1 MITSKQKIN
10 QFIQLMT
17 IILIFF
23 SLLFFLRFNS
33 LHYFSVS
40 TEASIKK
47 GVLDFEQIHRVQ
59 SFQMHLDG
67 EWLLYPNTLL
77 IARDIREHSTP
88 VYTNIPE
95 TWDPYIKPEQDYAP
109 HGSYYLKI
117 INVPDVKV
125 VYSLTIPASLSPYML
140 YVNNQYTNHYGK
152 PTLNPRTPSDDP
164 RPITYHFSLQP
175 GDNEI
180 IIAGFNMNQYMP
192 GGLTASLTFG
202 DSHSLEI
209 AKWHAI
215 IAQIIICAFIIFYFS
230 CAILLFIIGIKRST
244 VAYFLLTVISIFI
257 TIVLSNDKLLLW
269 YVKIDWLSAAKI
281 LHFSYVMALFWF
293 ILFFNEL
300 MKKYIHSKILNVIAI
315 ICLAYLLLCAMLP
328 VSFIYY
334 TKVMFST
341 FFIVVLMIMAIMIY
355 KIAFRKYKGYMMLL
369 IAVAALMNHC
379 VFFISHYFT
388 KKLDFF
394 YPFDLFIAMTALLAF
409 LFMDYFYKSSK
420 SKQLAMQLQQE
431 LYRKDDFLA
440 STSNELRAPLQ
451 HMLSITQ
458 SLLAKKEQQDLRL
471 LVTIGQHMSLM
482 LDNLLDL
489 IYLKEQSIKLQFK
502 PVNVNY
508 IATSVCDMLNHTIN
522 NKPIDFMIDL
532 PENLPPVLVDEN
544 RLIQVFINLIHNAI
558 KFTEEGSITLQA
570 KVIDNQLYIS
580 ITDTGIGIEKNKQ
593 ALIFEPYEQ
602 LNNEA
607 QLGLGLGLSISKEII
622 ELHGGAIQVT
632 STVGEGSTFTFS
644 LPIAKGLT
652 ASQNRPII
660 EQSQVLSKYIFLQN
674 DLSEI
679 EKELA
684 VSTSEQ
690 LSIVHQAQILLVDAD
705 PLSLQ
710 VLLKAL
716 TTDFYKIETAT
727 NGVDALAKIQRK
739 SFDLVI
745 SDTALPQ
752 MSGYELA
759 KQIRQRFSIFEL
771 PILFLTMRQQSED
784 IRLAFLNGAN
794 DYVRKP
800 IEYIELKSR
809 VDALIQVKQSS
820 EERLRFEAAWLQA
833 QIQPHFFF
841 NTLNAIISLYGV
853 DNEKM
858 EELLFAFNDYLQM
871 SFNFENVDL
880 LVPLDYELQLVRSY
894 MAIEQIRFE
903 ERIQIIWD
911 IPNDIAFS
919 VPPLALQ
926 TLVENAVRHGILNR
940 PEGGTV
946 TLRITERE
954 ACYVVEIIDDGIGF
968 NPELLDRKESVGLF
982 NTEQRLKQLFGTT
995 LTIDSIIGKGTTVSF
1010 SIPKKSNFY

>member
-1 MITSKQKIN
+1 MITSKQKFN
-10 QFIQLMT
+10 QFIKSML
-17 IILIFF
+17 IISTFF
-23 SLLFFLRFNS
+23 LLLLFLRLNS

-59 SFQMHLDG
+59 SFQIYLDG

-152 PTLNPRTPSDDP
+152 STLNPKTPSDDP
-164 RPITYHFSLQP
+164 RPVTYHFSLQP

-180 IIAGFNMNQYMP
+180 IIAGFNMNKHVP
-192 GGLTASLTFG
+192 GGLTTSLIFG
-202 DSHSLEI
+202 DSYSLEK

-215 IAQIIICAFIIFYFS
+215 IVQIIICAFIVFYFFG
-230 CAILLFIIGIKRST
+230 AILLLIIGIKRSAA
-244 VAYFLLTVISIFI
+244 AYFLLAVLSIFI
-257 TIVLSNDKLLLW
+257 TILLSNDKLLLW
-269 YVKIDWLSAAKI
+269 YIKIDWLSAAKI

-334 TKVMFST
+334 TKVMFSA
-341 FFIVVLMIMAIMIY
+341 FFSVVLMIMAIMIY

-369 IAVAALMNHC
+369 LAVAAIMNHC

-388 KKLDFF
+388 KKLVLF

-409 LFMDYFYKSSK
+409 SFIDYFYKSSK
-420 SKQLAMQLQQE
+420 SEQLAMQLQQE
-431 LYRKDDFLA
+431 MYRKDDFLA

-489 IYLKEQSIKLQFK
+489 IHLKEQSIQLQFK

-522 NKPIDFMIDL
+522 NKPIDFIIDL

-570 KVIDNQLYIS
+570 KVIGNHLHIS

-602 LNNEA
+602 LNNGA

-632 STVGEGSTFTFS
+632 SSIGEGSTFTFS

-660 EQSQVLSKYIFLQN
+660 EQSQALSKYIFLQN

-739 SFDLVI
+739 NFDLVI

-759 KQIRQRFSIFEL
+759 KQIRQRFSISEL

-841 NTLNAIISLYGV
+841 NTLNAIISLYGE

>member
-1 MITSKQKIN
+1 MITNKQKFN
-10 QFIQLMT
+10 HFIKYML
-17 IILIFF
+17 II
-23 SLLFFLRFNS
+23 STFFLLLLCLRLIS
-33 LHYFSVS
+33 LHYYAVS

-59 SFQMHLDG
+59 NFQLLLDG

-77 IARDIREHSTP
+77 IARDAREYNTP
-88 VYTNIPE
+88 VYSTIPE
-95 TWDPYIKPEQDYAP
+95 TWDPYIKPEHGDAP

-152 PTLNPRTPSDDP
+152 STLNPKTPSDDP
-164 RPITYHFSLQP
+164 RPVTYHFSLQP

-180 IIAGFNMNQYMP
+180 IIAGFNMNKHVP
-192 GGLTASLTFG
+192 GGLTTSLIFG
-202 DSHSLEI
+202 DSYSLEK

-215 IAQIIICAFIIFYFS
+215 IVQIIICAFIVFYFFG
-230 CAILLFIIGIKRST
+230 AILLLIIGIKRSAA
-244 VAYFLLTVISIFI
+244 AYFLLAVLSIFI
-257 TIVLSNDKLLLW
+257 TILLSNDKLLLW
-269 YVKIDWLSAAKI
+269 YIKIDWLSAAKI

-300 MKKYIHSKILNVIAI
+300 IKKYMQPKILNVFAI

-334 TKVMFST
+334 TKGIFSG
-341 FFIVVLMIMAIMIY
+341 FFIVILMIMAVMIS
-355 KIAFRKYKGYMMLL
+355 KVAFRKYKGYTMLL
-369 IAVAALMNHC
+369 LAVAAIMNHC
-379 VFFISHYFT
+379 IFFISHYFT
-388 KKLDFF
+388 KKLVLF

-409 LFMDYFYKSSK
+409 SFIDYFYKSSK
-420 SKQLAMQLQQE
+420 SEQLAMQLQQE
-431 LYRKDDFLA
+431 MYRKDDFLA

-489 IYLKEQSIKLQFK
+489 IHLKEQSIQLQFK

-522 NKPIDFMIDL
+522 NKPIDFIIDL

-570 KVIDNQLYIS
+570 KVIGNHLHIS

-602 LNNEA
+602 LNNGA

-632 STVGEGSTFTFS
+632 SSIGEGSTFTFS

-652 ASQNRPII
+652 ASQKKPIV

-684 VSTSEQ
+684 VSTSDQ
-690 LSIVHQAQILLVDAD
+690 LSIVHQARILLVDAD

-716 TTDFYKIETAT
+716 TTDFYNIETAT
-727 NGVDALAKIQRK
+727 NGVDALTKIQRT

-745 SDTALPQ
+745 LDPVLPQ

-759 KQIRQRFSIFEL
+759 KQIRQQFSISEL
-771 PILFLTMRQQSED
+771 PILFLTARQQSED

-809 VDALIQVKQSS
+809 VDALIQVKHSS

-841 NTLNAIISLYGV
+841 NTLNAIISLHGE

-903 ERIQIIWD
+903 ERIQMIWD

-940 PEGGTV
+940 SEGGTV

-954 ACYVVEIIDDGIGF
+954 ACYVVEITDDGIGF
-968 NPELLDRKESVGLF
+968 NPKLLDRKESVGLF

-1010 SIPKKSNFY
+1010 SIPKKSDSY